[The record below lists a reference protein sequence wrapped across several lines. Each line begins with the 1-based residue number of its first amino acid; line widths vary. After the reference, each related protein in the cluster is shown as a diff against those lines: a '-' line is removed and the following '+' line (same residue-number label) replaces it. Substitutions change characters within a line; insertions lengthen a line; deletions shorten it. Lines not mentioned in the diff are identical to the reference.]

1 MFGSNYFNDLCKDV
15 YFFFWSSKNIC
26 VVVVFKFNI
35 SLYFIK
41 DKGVMGIGI
50 CFNWGYLS
58 IECDNVFIWWNI
70 D

>member
-1 MFGSNYFNDLCKDV
+1 MFGSNYFNDLCKNV

-50 CFNWGYLS
+50 CFN
-58 IECDNVFIWWNI
+58 
-70 D
+70 